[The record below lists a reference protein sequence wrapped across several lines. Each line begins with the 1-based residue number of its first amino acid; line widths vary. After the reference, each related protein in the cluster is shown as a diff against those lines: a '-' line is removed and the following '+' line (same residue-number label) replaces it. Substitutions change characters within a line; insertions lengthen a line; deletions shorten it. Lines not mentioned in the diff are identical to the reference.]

1 MRGREG
7 WGEKK
12 GWCINLSSCH
22 VKLQAWR
29 GEVRRE
35 GRGGG
40 GKGGDRKE
48 GKGGSDGESKGEL
61 RGGGQR

>member
-1 MRGREG
+1 MGK
-7 WGEKK
+7 KK
-12 GWCINLSSCH
+12 GGCINLSSCH

-29 GEVRRE
+29 GEVRRG

-40 GKGGDRKE
+40 GKEGDRKE